1 MKLNF
6 RGFFG
11 SDMSK
16 SSELA
21 WYVERSGISRE
32 KSKSLPIST
41 RNPWPPLPWSVR
53 KSNSSSR
60 IANRFWKK
68 NNFCFDFCDILIV
81 FSISSGFPSDLGRVG
96 DPENSTKIKQISP
109 RSSKIVDFRFWF
121 KNNFSPWLLGVRRW
135 NLNPIRISDNTFA
148 FWSFLAF
155 IFHGRFQES
164 SALRR
169 RESLNKYW
177 KIGKVTKKHGKNEHF
192 EIFYISNLLRDLD
205 LEGT

>member
-1 MKLNF
+1 MSKNTLF
-6 RGFFG
+6 FFFFGKVKFWGFFG

-21 WYVERSGISRE
+21 WYVERPGLSRE
-32 KSKSLPIST
+32 KSKSQPIST

-96 DPENSTKIKQISP
+96 DPENRTKIKQNSP
-109 RSSKIVDFRFWF
+109 RSSKIVDFGGWPTWL
-121 KNNFSPWLLGVRRW
+121 KYSKYELKLCFSGFYKRWLPRPLPRPSWLHFGLHFGVILGPTSATI
-135 NLNPIRISDNTFA
+135 LF
-148 FWSFLAF
+148 FGLLFL
-155 IFHGRFQES
+155 S
-164 SALRR
+164 
-169 RESLNKYW
+169 
-177 KIGKVTKKHGKNEHF
+177 
-192 EIFYISNLLRDLD
+192 
-205 LEGT
+205 